1 MKRFLKKLLCWT
13 LISNCFL
20 MTANAA
26 PAWPAGPDIQAEAGV
41 VIDMDSGAILGG
53 KAYDTPYPPAS
64 ITKLL
69 TALLVMEHS
78 KLDDVVT
85 FSSSAV
91 NNVES
96 DSGNKLNVET
106 NCPWRT
112 VSIPCWFIPVI
123 RQLTRWQS
131 MWPGLRKRS

>member
-20 MTANAA
+20 MTAYAA

-78 KLDDVVT
+78 L
-85 FSSSAV
+85 S
-91 NNVES
+91 
-96 DSGNKLNVET
+96 L
-106 NCPWRT
+106 
-112 VSIPCWFIPVI
+112 IHI
-123 RQLTRWQS
+123 
-131 MWPGLRKRS
+131 

>member
-20 MTANAA
+20 MTAYAA

-85 FSSSAV
+85 FSSSAI

-96 DSGNKLNVET
+96 DSGNKLNVAEGDKLS
-106 NCPWRT
+106 
-112 VSIPCWFIPVI
+112 VED
-123 RQLTRWQS
+123 
-131 MWPGLRKRS
+131 